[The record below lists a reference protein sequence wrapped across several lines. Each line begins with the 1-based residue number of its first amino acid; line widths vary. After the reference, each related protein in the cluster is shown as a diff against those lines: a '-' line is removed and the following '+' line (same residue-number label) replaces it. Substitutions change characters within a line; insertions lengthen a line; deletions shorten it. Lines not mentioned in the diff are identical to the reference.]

1 MEKISILIVDDHQLF
16 RNGLKFILSESE
28 DFEVIAEASN
38 GEEFIQLLKTMKPD
52 IVLMDINMP
61 VMNGIDATR
70 KALAVNPDLKV
81 VVLSMYDDEQYYNS
95 LIELGVKGFL
105 LKDATSDELK
115 TGILRIYNN
124 HTYFS
129 QDLLIKIIKN
139 KESSVNI
146 NITARE
152 KDVLELICKGLSNT
166 EISEKLFISPRT
178 VERHRANLLE
188 KTESSNSIKL
198 VLFAIKNNL
207 VQLETNVG
215 LD

>member
-28 DFEVIAEASN
+28 DFEIVAEASN
-38 GEEFIQLLKTMKPD
+38 GEEFIKLIKNVVPD

-61 VMNGIDATR
+61 LMNGIDASR
-70 KALAVNPDLKV
+70 KALAMYPDLKI

-129 QDLLIKIIKN
+129 QELLIKIIKN
-139 KESSVNI
+139 KENSVDVNI
-146 NITARE
+146 TEIN
-152 KDVLELICKGLSNT
+152 KGLFYIGYNKNINET
-166 EISEKLFISPRT
+166 KGGR
-178 VERHRANLLE
+178 
-188 KTESSNSIKL
+188 
-198 VLFAIKNNL
+198 NNL
-207 VQLETNVG
+207 RKFKKNLRKMPKRKSRIFSWLATFKS
-215 LD
+215 

>member
-1 MEKISILIVDDHQLF
+1 MSILIVDDHQLF
-16 RNGLKFILSESE
+16 RNGLKFILSDCE

-38 GEEFIQLLKTMKPD
+38 GEEFIKLMKNLKPD

-61 VMNGIDATR
+61 VMNGIDASR
-70 KALAVNPDLKV
+70 KALAVNPDLKIV
-81 VVLSMYDDEQYYNS
+81 ILSMYDDEQYYNS

-115 TGILRIYNN
+115 TSILRIYNN

-129 QDLLIKIIKN
+129 QELLIKIIKN
-139 KESSVNI
+139 KENSVNV

-188 KTESSNSIKL
+188 KTSSSNSIKL

-207 VQLETNVG
+207 VQLEVEN
-215 LD
+215 

>member
-1 MEKISILIVDDHQLF
+1 MEKISIVIVDDHQLF
-16 RNGLKFILSESE
+16 RNGLKFILSECE
-28 DFEVIAEASN
+28 DFEIVAEASN
-38 GEEFIQLLKTMKPD
+38 GDEFIKLIKKIEPD

-61 VMNGIDATR
+61 IMNGIEASR
-70 KALAVNPDLKV
+70 KALAMYPDLKI

-129 QDLLIKIIKN
+129 QELLIKIIKN
-139 KESSVNI
+139 KENSVVV

-188 KTESSNSIKL
+188 KTNSSNSIKL

-207 VQLETNVG
+207 VQLESVIN
-215 LD
+215 